1 MVDIAV
7 TEGEIRQSLPVQ
19 PLDAQSKKQQILL
32 QGALELYRKVL
43 HEISKIAPSHP
54 LAICRLFFIFFTS
67 FSVSGNQRLLGA
79 ARNLP
84 RSSSPALA
92 CSSLSGFL
100 KGGGCPLGPRDTCG
114 LRRRAL

>member
-7 TEGEIRQSLPVQ
+7 TKGEIRQSLPVQ
-19 PLDAQSKKQQILL
+19 PLDAQSKKQQMLL
-32 QGALELYRKVL
+32 QGALELHRKVL

-54 LAICRLFFIFFTS
+54 PAICRLFFTS
-67 FSVSGNQRLLGA
+67 FSVSGNQRLPGA

-84 RSSSPALA
+84 RSLSPALA
-92 CSSLSGFL
+92 SSSLSGFL
-100 KGGGCPLGPRDTCG
+100 KGGGCPLGPRDICG